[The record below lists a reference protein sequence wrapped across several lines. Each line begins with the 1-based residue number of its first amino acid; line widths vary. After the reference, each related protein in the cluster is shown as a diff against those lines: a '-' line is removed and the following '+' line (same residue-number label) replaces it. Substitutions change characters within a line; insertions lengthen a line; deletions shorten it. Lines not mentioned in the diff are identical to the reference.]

1 MTFKARRAPFT
12 RSKRRSETLRA
23 SSTVWSGGPVLWM
36 APSRACAP
44 ARRSPLRAPQSGCR
58 QQLIVFLGA
67 ESLYRGIAAI
77 RRANGGELK
86 RPEVF
91 ERGRP
96 PIPPRCEFPERL
108 SPAADSFS

>member
-1 MTFKARRAPFT
+1 MTLRARRAPFT
-12 RSKRRSETLRA
+12 RYKRHRESLRA

-44 ARRSPLRAPQSGCR
+44 ARRFPLRAPQSGGCR

-77 RRANGGELK
+77 RGANGGELK

-91 ERGRP
+91 ERCRP
-96 PIPPRCEFPERL
+96 PH
-108 SPAADSFS
+108 PAAM